1 MPKGIFYAVAAM
13 FFLALAPL
21 PYAYYEILRVVACG
35 TFGYLAYVAVQR
47 GANLHVALF
56 AITAIIFNPIIPI
69 YFDRAIWAVIDASAG
84 VALLLATRHYIE
96 E

>member
-1 MPKGIFYAVAAM
+1 MSKGIFYAVAAM
-13 FFLALAPL
+13 LFLALAPL

-47 GANLHVALF
+47 SANFHVALF

-69 YFDRAIWAVIDASAG
+69 YFDRAIWAIIDASAG

>member
-13 FFLALAPL
+13 LFLALAPL
-21 PYAYYEILRVVACG
+21 PYAYYEILRVVVCG

-47 GANLHVALF
+47 GANFHVALF

-69 YFDRAIWAVIDASAG
+69 YFDRAIWAVIDAGAGAALLFSAG
-84 VALLLATRHYIE
+84 RYSTS
-96 E
+96 